1 MRLCVFHQP
10 DLAIGFTALQT
21 RIQHELHEEGI
32 GNRPEIFC
40 NHKNATILPT
50 PNVNLY
56 PRRLNCYDIP
66 DISPILW
73 LTSITIRPSFLP
85 HHERIRQHQRRRIFK
100 NSSGPSARQQWKHDI
115 GIVQRD
121 ARSHSLRPEPYKS
134 PCYQPSNW

>member
-21 RIQHELHEEGI
+21 RIQLSCMKRDSGTGPRYSAI
-32 GNRPEIFC
+32 IRMRQSSQLQMSIY
-40 NHKNATILPT
+40 ILAALIVMTFP
-50 PNVNLY
+50 
-56 PRRLNCYDIP
+56 
-66 DISPILW
+66 SPILW
-73 LTSITIRPSFLP
+73 LTSITIRPSFWP